1 MIKSSRR
8 LMMSLK
14 KLASFDTDEI
24 WIDYENEKF
33 TKVRVTSSPKSFIPF
48 PKNEPS
54 INGLLENLSDEGFI
68 EFDNNDKEYF
78 TLTYKSLYYS
88 QIIHKERID
97 YFLKSVFVPIIL
109 SFVTTLITNLLTP
122 NLLLMLLEYLQELV

>member
-14 KLASFDTDEI
+14 KLVSFDTDEI
-24 WIDYENEKF
+24 WIDYENERF
-33 TKVRVTSSPKSFIPF
+33 TKIRVTPSLESFIPF

-68 EFDNNDKEYF
+68 KFDNNNNEYF

-88 QIIHKERID
+88 QIIRKERID